1 MSEYMTRDEYY
12 ARQWTQG
19 STMQPCGGHVSFEDN
34 TIAVLDEANAILDN
48 SPVRAQLLDEAKAL
62 TTGDR
67 QDSYG
72 EPVENM
78 ERIARLFNEMTGHNI
93 TGSDVAML
101 HVATKLARLR
111 TSPDHRDSVVDL
123 AAYAGIYREC
133 VEAGE

>member
-1 MSEYMTRDEYY
+1 MSDGNYV
-12 ARQWTQG
+12 A
-19 STMQPCGGHVSFEDN
+19 GHVVFEKN
-34 TIAVLDEANAILDN
+34 HVLDKTTREI
-48 SPVRAQLLDEAKAL
+48 VLDEAKAL